1 MPSSAESAA
10 SPLPGVDRA
19 AFAVAFTERLRAR
32 GARVDLDA
40 AGTLAR
46 ALATRLPD
54 DVGTLYW
61 TARVCLV
68 RRAEDLPRF
77 DAVFAAA
84 FEDGVPRTETTP
96 APSSLRVR
104 DESPGSSDGG
114 EPEGTASGGLPWVT
128 LSSVERDDEESHE
141 LPEPSPSA
149 LEVRADEPFERLSG
163 TEAAL
168 LGEWLA
174 TLRPDPPRRRTRRR
188 ARGRSGGRVALRATL
203 ARARRTGWEP
213 LTLVRERPEKR
224 PRRVVVLCDVSGS
237 MRAQAAAHLHLARA
251 LTRLLETETFTF
263 GTRPTRLTPL
273 LRRGTV
279 DEAQAKVTE
288 AVTDRFGGT
297 RIAASLRE
305 LLASRHGA
313 LLRGAVV
320 VVLSDG
326 WDSDS
331 PEAMTAA
338 MKRLRRRA
346 HRVVWANP
354 RAAAH
359 GFTPSTGGM
368 SAALPHC
375 DALLPAHSF
384 TALREV
390 IEAVVTETSAGR
402 PTMGNLQAW
411 RDAARADETE
421 ETARERFWERS
432 CQE

>member
-19 AFAVAFTERLRAR
+19 AFAIAFTERLRAR

-54 DVGTLYW
+54 DVGALYW

-84 FEDGVPRTETTP
+84 FEGGAPGAETTP

-104 DESPGSSDGG
+104 DESPGTSHGG
-114 EPEGTASGGLPWVT
+114 DEPEGTASGGLPWAT
-128 LSSVERDDEESHE
+128 LSSPEERDDEESHE
-141 LPEPSPSA
+141 LPELSPSD
-149 LEVRADEPFERLSG
+149 LESRADQPFERLSD

-188 ARGRSGGRVALRATL
+188 TRGRFGGKVALRATL

-224 PRRVVVLCDVSGS
+224 PRRVVMLCDVSGS

-251 LTRLLETETFTF
+251 LTSLLETETFGF
-263 GTRPTRLTPL
+263 GTRTTRLTPL

-279 DEAQAKVTE
+279 EEAVAKVSE

-331 PEAMTAA
+331 PEAMTAV

-346 HRVVWANP
+346 HRIVWANP

-359 GFTPSTGGM
+359 GFVPSTGGM

-384 TALREV
+384 AALREV
-390 IEAVVTETSAGR
+390 VEAVSA
-402 PTMGNLQAW
+402 
-411 RDAARADETE
+411 E
-421 ETARERFWERS
+421 
-432 CQE
+432 

>member
-19 AFAVAFTERLRAR
+19 AFAIAFTERLRTR

-46 ALATRLPD
+46 ALAVRLPD
-54 DVGTLYW
+54 DTGELYW

-68 RRAEDLPRF
+68 RRSEDLARF
-77 DAVFAAA
+77 DAVFAES
-84 FEDGVPRTETTP
+84 FEGGMSGTETIP
-96 APSSLRVR
+96 APSSPRVR
-104 DESPGSSDGG
+104 DDSPGTSDSGD
-114 EPEGTASGGLPWVT
+114 EPEGEASGGLPWAT
-128 LSSVERDDEESHE
+128 LSPSGESEDEETHE
-141 LPEPSPSA
+141 LPELSPSD
-149 LEVRADEPFERLSG
+149 LEARAEEPFERLSDAEI
-163 TEAAL
+163 TL

-188 ARGRSGGRVALRATL
+188 ARGRTGGKVSLRATL
-203 ARARRTGWEP
+203 TRARRTGWEP

-251 LTRLLETETFTF
+251 LTSLLETETFAF
-263 GTRPTRLTPL
+263 GTRTTRLTPL

-279 DEAQAKVTE
+279 DEAVAKVTE

-338 MKRLRRRA
+338 MTRLRRRA
-346 HRVVWANP
+346 HRIVWANP

-375 DALLPAHSF
+375 DALLPAHGF
-384 TALREV
+384 TALRDV
-390 IEAVVTETSAGR
+390 IEAV
-402 PTMGNLQAW
+402 
-411 RDAARADETE
+411 AA
-421 ETARERFWERS
+421 ETATRRTTAKAA
-432 CQE
+432 